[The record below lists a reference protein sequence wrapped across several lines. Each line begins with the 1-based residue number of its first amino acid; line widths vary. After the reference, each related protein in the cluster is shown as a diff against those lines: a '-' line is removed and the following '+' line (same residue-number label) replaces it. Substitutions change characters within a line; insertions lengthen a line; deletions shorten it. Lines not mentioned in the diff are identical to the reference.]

1 MPMDRKKAI
10 DSSKK
15 AVSVFF
21 KIRRGFK
28 IYIAFITGILTAVT
42 LYRELF
48 KLSENRPY
56 SIALALL
63 GGAFITVMML
73 LIMEIIRLIIG
84 RLKKAGLL
92 LWEKS
97 KGRKGAN
104 EADKKEDQA
113 EHSQPQDKS
122 GS

>member
-15 AVSVFF
+15 AVTVFF

-63 GGAFITVMML
+63 GGAFTTVMML

-84 RLKKAGLL
+84 KLKKAGLL
-92 LWEKS
+92 LWEKF
-97 KGRKGAN
+97 KERKSAN
-104 EADKKEDQA
+104 EADKKE
-113 EHSQPQDKS
+113 E
-122 GS
+122 